1 MSNKNTDNFDL
12 GDFDNFDEP
21 TFAGSG
27 FTDEIDLTPSEVIT
41 TQGGRNTRFV
51 VLATVLV
58 LLILLGAVGII
69 LLAID
74 QGRKQTE
81 FAGTAAAIYATNTQV
96 AIYNFQTQTAAAWT
110 KTPTYTPTPTDTPT
124 PTETP
129 TPTSTDTPDFDA
141 TNTAEAQTR
150 EALMLTEGPANAT
163 ATEVARQLTAFAQ
176 TQTAAAN
183 SQTQTALAP
192 TATSTPSNTLPP
204 GITPSVTPIVVTVTP
219 GTQVTVSSGTQ
230 PPLDINLTVVFP
242 TQGPIIIIPMTAT
255 KIPTLNKDQKTQT
268 KAVLLTATAL
278 GTPVSEMPD
287 TGFFDDVVL
296 ANAGPMGMTMVAI
309 SAIGLVALIVAARRL
324 RVQA

>member
-1 MSNKNTDNFDL
+1 MSNRNTDNFDL

-74 QGRKQTE
+74 QGRKQSE

-96 AIYNFQTQTAAAWT
+96 AIFNFQTQTAAAWT
-110 KTPTYTPTPTDTPT
+110 DTPTYTPTPTDTPT

-129 TPTSTDTPDFDA
+129 TSTPTETPDIDA
-141 TNTAEAQTR
+141 TNTAVALTEQ
-150 EALMLTEGPANAT
+150 ALMLTEGPANAT
-163 ATEVARQLTAFAQ
+163 LTEVARQLTSFVQ

-183 SQTQTALAP
+183 ALTQTALAP
-192 TATSTPSNTLPP
+192 TLTPTASNTLPP
-204 GITPSVTPIVVTVTP
+204 GITPSVTPIAPQIVTATP
-219 GTQVTVSSGTQ
+219 GAADGT
-230 PPLDINLTVVFP
+230 PASINVNLTLVFP
-242 TQGPIIIIPMTAT
+242 TQGPIVIVTNTP
-255 KIPTLNKDQKTQT
+255 IPTLNRDQKTQT
-268 KAVLLTATAL
+268 RAAQMTATSL
-278 GTPVSEMPD
+278 GTPVDAIPD

-296 ANAGPMGMTMVAI
+296 ANAGSMGMTMVTI
-309 SAIGLVALIVAARRL
+309 SALGLVAVIVAARRL
-324 RVQA
+324 RVRV

>member
-21 TFAGSG
+21 TFAGGSG

-74 QGRKQTE
+74 QSNKQAI

-96 AIYNFQTQTAAAWT
+96 AIFNFQTQTAQAWT

-129 TPTSTDTPDFDA
+129 TPTSTDTPDA
-141 TNTAEAQTR
+141 TQTGAALTETAI
-150 EALMLTEGPANAT
+150 ALMLTEGPGNAT
-163 ATEVARQLTAFAQ
+163 ASAVAAQLTAFAQ
-176 TQTAAAN
+176 TQTADAN
-183 SQTQTALAP
+183 NLTLTALAP
-192 TATSTPSNTLPP
+192 TVTFTPSNTLAP
-204 GITPSVTPIVVTVTP
+204 GVTPSITPTTAQQQITVVA
-219 GTQVTVSSGTQ
+219 GTQ
-230 PPLDINLTVVFP
+230 PSLNVNLTLVFP
-242 TQGPIIIIPMTAT
+242 TQGPLVIITNTP
-255 KIPTLNKDQKTQT
+255 IPTLNADQKTQT
-268 KAVLLTATAL
+268 KAALLTATAL
-278 GTPVSEMPD
+278 GTPVAGGMPD
-287 TGFFDDVVL
+287 SGFFDDVVV
-296 ANAGPMGMTMVAI
+296 ANAGPMGMTMVVI
-309 SAIGLVALIVAARRL
+309 SAFGLVAVIVAARRL
-324 RVQA
+324 RVHA

>member
-21 TFAGSG
+21 TFAGGSG

-74 QGRKQTE
+74 QGRKQSE

-124 PTETP
+124 PTETSTP
-129 TPTSTDTPDFDA
+129 TPTETPNMTQTGDA
-141 TNTAEAQTR
+141 LTQTANAIMLTQGPVNSTNTAIA
-150 EALMLTEGPANAT
+150 A
-163 ATEVARQLTAFAQ
+163 QLTAFAQ

-183 SQTQTALAP
+183 IQTQTALAP
-192 TATSTPSNTLPP
+192 TATYTPSNTLAP
-204 GITPSVTPIVVTVTP
+204 GVTPSITPSPVPQQ
-219 GTQVTVSSGTQ
+219 QVTVVSGTQ

-268 KAVLLTATAL
+268 KAALLTATAL
-278 GTPVSEMPD
+278 GTPVAGGIPD

-296 ANAGPMGMTMVAI
+296 ANAGPMGVTMVAV
-309 SAIGLVALIVAARRL
+309 SALGLVALIVAARRL
-324 RVQA
+324 RVHA